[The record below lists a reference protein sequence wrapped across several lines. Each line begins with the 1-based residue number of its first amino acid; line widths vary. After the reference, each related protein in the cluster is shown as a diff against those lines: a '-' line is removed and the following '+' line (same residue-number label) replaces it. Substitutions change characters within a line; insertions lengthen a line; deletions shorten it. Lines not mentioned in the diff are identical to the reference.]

1 MSSAFGASLPH
12 GRRGAAR
19 MLSVS
24 VAALCAGVGL
34 RARWRQVE
42 TTPHSTRYPVEP
54 PSEATNAATGAKTP
68 FSTRSDVAAVA
79 TRETGTEG
87 EQKDACDC
95 GRRLQRTRCRASCL
109 SCFLKSRVTTLNL
122 AACEKTTPVN
132 DGT

>member
-95 GRRLQRTRCRASCL
+95 APLWNCMISGGDCNALDAELRACL
-109 SCFLKSRVTTLNL
+109 ASSRVVSQ
-122 AACEKTTPVN
+122 P
-132 DGT
+132 